1 MCQVSMRVRRAS
13 LSLSL
18 SRSNALVEIVKLG
31 VVVSKVSGSRELP
44 HNYATQSQCGI
55 DTVGTKEPVYDE
67 SQGAF
72 YGKSP

>member
-1 MCQVSMRVRRAS
+1 MRVS
-13 LSLSL
+13 F
-18 SRSNALVEIVKLG
+18 SRSNAFVEIVKLG

-44 HNYATQSQCGI
+44 HYYATQPQCGI